1 MVNYDVQNYEEPN
14 KRQMRATLA
23 MLQSRHNDALSKDNH
38 GAATILQR
46 SINMIT
52 DKLNNEDEGEVE
64 EKGDKKVKPT
74 EKGDKD
80 SPTKNESIDM
90 MGHLAKRSL
99 PMLRKKNGKVR

>member
-23 MLQSRHNDALSKDNH
+23 MLQSRHNDALSRDNH
-38 GAATILQR
+38 GAAAILQR

-52 DKLNNEDEGEVE
+52 DKLNKEEEEVSGEGAKE
-64 EKGDKKVKPT
+64 ETPK
-74 EKGDKD
+74 
-80 SPTKNESIDM
+80 PTKNESIDM

-99 PMLRKKNGKVR
+99 PMLRKRNGKLR